1 MAIVQG
7 NQNKLIISSDYLAI
21 VLENQCDLGASFIVP
36 NFLDQYMQG
45 ILQGCG
51 RMLETSI
58 AFETLQ

>member
-7 NQNKLIISSDYLAI
+7 NQNKLIINSDYLAI
-21 VLENQCDLGASFIVP
+21 VLENQFDLGASFIVL